1 VGVSKHEAALA
12 LRDAPPALASL
23 GRGRSSGRGR
33 ANLVRVFDK
42 ADASGYGPAKTGRR
56 ALTEK
61 DFADRRAAQ
70 PWLKLAALVL
80 LIAALGLPV
89 NDLFRYALLVVA
101 TVLVVAGT
109 VAARLAPWLGAII
122 AVALC
127 VLGHILFPAPRIE
140 EGHNV
145 FLVDRAGSAL
155 EAGLPREAFRIM
167 AAEFDATYPP
177 ARRCAPAQDGCWRA
191 QGFPTH
197 AFAFSAD
204 GILDHPA
211 YSRRVT
217 GIDFSDP
224 VWLRLSFIN
233 EFAYNWDSQVS
244 DLARASRDRRSLAF
258 LRQWTLT
265 MPWFVMYRF
274 PADFVGS
281 ALCWRGEVLWEGA
294 GETFAPVTHADMQCR
309 TLTSDDI
316 GRRMFGVA
324 IARDLAMR
332 LNPTWQLRLR
342 QLVEPGLALIASAI
356 ALALV
361 VRVRARRLVLPFALI
376 GATLLVALFNDATF
390 IGGVRPFDSGDDGLV
405 YDGYAR
411 VILRRLVAG
420 DLAGALQ
427 GGEAV
432 FYFTPGMR
440 YLRAAEHL
448 VFGETYLGY
457 LSLIL
462 LLPFLVFA
470 LARRFLPLTWAIALT
485 LIFAAIPVG
494 VGFGSSLLQYVK
506 WAARGFADPAAYVLF
521 LSAFVLL
528 LVPRTRSA
536 PLPLVGRGWGWGSE
550 SVDPPRA
557 ITTTPTPPTFAAL
570 RRATLP
576 ARGRVGPS
584 ASRDDSAAHVSA
596 LDNAPRDRFTRAF
609 GAGLLFALALTVR
622 PNIAP
627 AAGILLAGAGLMA
640 LAERQY
646 RCVAG
651 LVLGFAAVL
660 GMALHNWVYGGALVL
675 FTTSASH
682 PVLLTMPP
690 SAYLAALAEL
700 AHLDFGEHVTRAL
713 RQIGGWLAGPSELVA
728 MAPLNAA
735 AIIILVRV
743 MLWKAAEA
751 WLRLTAA
758 ATLMQHGVALF
769 YAGSGRYYY
778 LTWLLTLLVVAA
790 WVYGEG
796 LDLLRRRFPNF
807 TQRVAKHP
815 ARLALARALHRMAA
829 MVER

>member
-1 VGVSKHEAALA
+1 MGTVQQ
-12 LRDAPPALASL
+12 
-23 GRGRSSGRGR
+23 
-33 ANLVRVFDK
+33 
-42 ADASGYGPAKTGRR
+42 KTGRR

-80 LIAALGLPV
+80 VIAALGLPV

-101 TVLVVAGT
+101 TVAVVAGT
-109 VAARLAPWLGAII
+109 VAARPAPWLGVIA

-127 VLGHILFPAPRIE
+127 VLGQIVFPAPRID

-145 FLVDRAGSAL
+145 FLIDRAGGAL
-155 EAGLPREAFRIM
+155 EAGLPRAAFRSM
-167 AAEFDATYPP
+167 AAEFDAKYPP
-177 ARRCAPAQDGCWRA
+177 ARRCAATQDGCWRG
-191 QGFPTH
+191 QGFPSRT
-197 AFAFSAD
+197 FAFSAD
-204 GILDHPA
+204 GVFEHPA

-224 VWLRLSFIN
+224 VWLRLGFIN
-233 EFAYNWDSQVS
+233 ELAYNWNSEVS

-265 MPWFVMYRF
+265 MPWFVIYRF

-294 GETFAPVTHADMQCR
+294 DETFAPVTHADMQCR
-309 TLTSDDI
+309 TLTAEDI

-324 IARDLAMR
+324 IAHDLAMR
-332 LNPTWQLRLR
+332 LVPTWPVRLR
-342 QLVEPGLALIASAI
+342 QLLEPSLALIASA
-356 ALALV
+356 AVLALL
-361 VRVRARRLVLPFALI
+361 VRVPARRLVLPFALI
-376 GATLLVALFNDATF
+376 AATLLVALFNDASF

-411 VILRRLVAG
+411 DILRRLVAG
-420 DLAGALQ
+420 DLAGALE
-427 GGEAV
+427 GGERV
-432 FYFTPGMR
+432 FYFTPGLR
-440 YLRAAEHL
+440 YLRAAEH
-448 VFGETYLGY
+448 VFFGETYLGY

-470 LARRFLPLTWAIALT
+470 LTRRFLPLTWAIALT
-485 LIFAAIPVG
+485 LIFAAIPLG

-506 WAARGFADPAAYVLF
+506 WAARGFADPAAYALF
-521 LSAFVLL
+521 LAAFVLL
-528 LVPRTRSA
+528 LAPRTLA
-536 PLPLVGRGWGWGSE
+536 PTSSWPGSSRPSTFFPQRE
-550 SVDPPRA
+550 KEDVDARHKAGHDEPERDG
-557 ITTTPTPPTFAAL
+557 FA
-570 RRATLP
+570 
-576 ARGRVGPS
+576 
-584 ASRDDSAAHVSA
+584 
-596 LDNAPRDRFTRAF
+596 RAF
-609 GAGLLFALALTVR
+609 SAGLLFALALTVR

-640 LAERQY
+640 LWQRQF
-646 RCVAG
+646 RRVAG

-700 AHLDFGEHVTRAL
+700 AHLDVAGEHVTRAL
-713 RQIGGWLAGPSELVA
+713 RQIGGWLAGPSESVL

-735 AIIILVRV
+735 AIVILIRV
-743 MLWKAAEA
+743 MLWKAADP

-758 ATLMQHGVALF
+758 ATLVQHGVALV
-769 YAGSGRYYY
+769 YASSGRYYY

-790 WVYGEG
+790 WIHGEG
-796 LDLLRRRFPNF
+796 LDLLRRRFPDF
-807 TQRVAKHP
+807 TQRIAKHP
-815 ARLALARALHRMAA
+815 ACLALARALHRMAA
-829 MVER
+829 MLER